1 MIGENEEYMRMVK
14 TQEGDPLREADTGL
28 VLTLQRLR
36 SVSTART
43 NVHKT
48 ASRAQ
53 LVSHV
58 GETSYDIQRT
68 KCVSRKLRGD
78 NKWLVHSQQC
88 MANTKP
94 AEEVS

>member
-1 MIGENEEYMRMVK
+1 MVK

-36 SVSTART
+36 SVATATT

-58 GETSYDIQRT
+58 GETSYDIQRA
-68 KCVSRKLRGD
+68 KCVSRNLCGD
-78 NKWLVHSQQC
+78 NGWRIRNSARRVASQRRKS
-88 MANTKP
+88 AP
-94 AEEVS
+94 VS